1 MDPMV
6 EFNIPIQGL
15 ESGQHTFH
23 FEVSDDFFKQFERAL
38 VEKGTFQV
46 TVDLDKQSSMIV
58 CDFEISGTLDTTCDR
73 CLENIQMPVFNEIQL
88 LFKYAEEEMEEDEIV
103 YIPRGLNMLNLGK
116 YIYEMISLS
125 IPMVKQY
132 DCENDE
138 EAPCNEE
145 VLKRLSG
152 STDST
157 LDDDGNPIW
166 DILKGI
172 KDN

>member
-23 FEVSDDFFKQFERAL
+23 FEVSDDFFKLFENAL
-38 VEKGTFQV
+38 VENGHFEV
-46 TVDLDKQSSMIV
+46 NVDLDKQSSMIV
-58 CDFEISGTLDTTCDR
+58 CDFEIHGTLFTSCDR
-73 CLENIQMPVFNEIQL
+73 CLENIHLPVYNQIQL

-103 YIPRGLNMLNLGK
+103 YIPRGLNILNLGK

-132 DCENDE
+132 DCENDD
-138 EAPCNEE
+138 EAPCNED
-145 VLKRLSG
+145 VLNRLSA
-152 STDST
+152 S
-157 LDDDGNPIW
+157 DDISNDNDENPLW
-166 DILKGI
+166 DVLKGI